1 MACRAVAAE
10 DQPLAWER
18 RGFVPRFGD
27 GNSWMEEGGRHLS
40 SGYVGKCHCCGST
53 TRQRYSS
60 YKEFASATGAQVRKD
75 IEVNGRVMEMSLCP
89 WCNDRKTDYRTQYYM
104 GTWTP
109 PPAAPAAPPAP
120 PAPPGLAEG
129 EDDAKPLDDE
139 YTEKITQIH
148 EQIKCLTQSLSEMK
162 EADGVLADD
171 VQNIKEALG
180 ETVATIAALSPKQD
194 DHFRRI
200 MEKLEDQDASE
211 KDHVGQIMTHVTALF
226 RKMQIRMERANTI
239 QPSVNLEEFETVER
253 EFGPAAPA

>member
-1 MACRAVAAE
+1 M
-10 DQPLAWER
+10 D
-18 RGFVPRFGD
+18 
-27 GNSWMEEGGRHLS
+27 GGRGATLVVWVH
-40 SGYVGKCHCCGST
+40 GCGSE
-53 TRQRYSS
+53 TRQRYQN
-60 YKEFASATGAQVRKD
+60 YKDFASATGAQVRKD

-104 GTWTP
+104 GKWMP
-109 PPAAPAAPPAP
+109 PPAPAAPPAP

-148 EQIKCLTQSLSEMK
+148 EQIKCITQSLSEMK

-180 ETVATIAALSPKQD
+180 ETVATIAALSQKQD

-200 MEKLEDQDASE
+200 MEKLEDQDTTE

-226 RKMQIRMERANTI
+226 RKMQVRMERAGAV
-239 QPSVNLEEFETVER
+239 QPSVDLEEFETVER
-253 EFGPAAPA
+253 EFGGPAASA